1 VALLEV
7 EGGAETEGTVTTGA
21 LVDAMALQ
29 LKHERV
35 ALLRSLDRERQEGGE
50 AASFVN
56 ERWVLDLDLLK
67 TTLQVVTDLILAM
80 REILRLDDSVLGS
93 GQLRAHRVTEEGV
106 EVTVTL
112 IRSSLVSVVEAA

>member
-93 GQLRAHRVTEEGV
+93 GQLRAHGVTEEGV

>member
-1 VALLEV
+1 MALLEV